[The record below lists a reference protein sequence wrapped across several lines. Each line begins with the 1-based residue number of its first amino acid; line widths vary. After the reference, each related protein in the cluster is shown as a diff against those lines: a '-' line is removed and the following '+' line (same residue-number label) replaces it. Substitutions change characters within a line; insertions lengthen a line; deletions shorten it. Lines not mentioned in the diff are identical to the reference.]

1 MNDKSVLDKSTIANP
16 SLAPDGYLAIA
27 WVQRHTPVL
36 NSLVRK
42 KMSDGSLSGKRI
54 AVVVHLEAKTAYL
67 ATILAEAGAHVVVA
81 GSNPHSTRDDV
92 TAALV
97 DMGIE
102 VHSSR
107 NSGYEQWERDLL
119 AVADT
124 EPEFIIDDGAELT
137 RRIEKHRPK
146 IFKNIKGVSEET
158 TTGVD
163 RLRALEKAG
172 KLPFPAIVANNAA
185 CKHMF
190 DNRYGTGQSSV
201 QAILRET
208 NILMG
213 GKKVAIVGYGWVGRG
228 IAKFVR
234 GLGGRVIVIEIDPIK
249 ALEAYMD
256 GHEVLPVKE
265 ALPFAD
271 IVVTATGR
279 VRSIS
284 SKHFSYLKPNVI
296 MANAGHQD
304 LEIDV
309 EALGKE
315 STTSEELR
323 EGVVCYDW
331 HGKPVNVL
339 NSGAL
344 VNISGGLG
352 NPIEI
357 MDLSFSVQGLSCHA
371 LINGNFPPGIHS
383 LPKKLDDEIAHAKLA
398 SVGITLDSFNSDLNE
413 ISNGL

>member
-1 MNDKSVLDKSTIANP
+1 MNDKGILAKSSIADP
-16 SLAPDGYLAIA
+16 SLAPDGHLAIA
-27 WVQRHTPVL
+27 WAKRYSPVL
-36 NSLVRK
+36 NSLVRTK
-42 KMSDGSLSGKRI
+42 LTDGSLTNKKI

-67 ATILAEAGAHVVVA
+67 ATILAEAGAKVVVA

-102 VHSSR
+102 VHSTR
-107 NSGYEQWERDLL
+107 NSSYEQWEKDLL

-124 EPEFIIDDGAELT
+124 EPEYIIDDGAELT
-137 RRIEKHRPK
+137 RRIEKHRPSIYK
-146 IFKNIKGVSEET
+146 TIKGVSEET

-163 RLRALEKAG
+163 RLRSLHEAG
-172 KLPFPAIVANNAA
+172 KLPFPAMVANFAA
-185 CKHMF
+185 CKHLF
-190 DNRYGTGQSSV
+190 DNRYGTGQSSL
-201 QAILRET
+201 QAILRQT

-213 GKKVAIVGYGWVGRG
+213 GKRVAIVGYGWVGRG

-234 GLGGRVIVIEIDPIK
+234 GLGGRAIVIEIDPIK

-256 GHEVLPVKE
+256 GHEVLPINE
-265 ALPFAD
+265 ALPGAD
-271 IVVTATGR
+271 IVITATGGIR
-279 VRSIS
+279 AIA
-284 SKHFSYLKPNVI
+284 SKHFSFLKPNAI
-296 MANAGHQD
+296 LANAGHQD

-315 STTSEELR
+315 SSSSEELR
-323 EGVVCYDW
+323 EGIVCYDW
-331 HGKPVNVL
+331 HGKPINVL

-357 MDLSFSVQGLSCHA
+357 MDLSFSVQGLSCRE
-371 LINGNFPPGIHS
+371 LITGSYPPGIHL
-383 LPKKLDDEIAHAKLA
+383 LPKKLDEAIAHAKLA
-398 SVGITLDSFNSDLNE
+398 SVDITLDSFKSDQIE
-413 ISNGL
+413 VKTK